1 MTWHVVPWGGE
12 VAGVRSARVEFPERR
27 GLLVV
32 LREDDVS
39 GYGEATPLPGFGDD
53 DLQRA
58 TAELDGPLPTP
69 ADRPGAVLAK
79 VARFRSPSAR
89 FAVECAL
96 LDHLARRRGV
106 ALHELFRAD
115 ARPVLRSVLVGE
127 LGAAGTLER
136 AQEAAERG
144 ARVLKLKATGRNLQH
159 DRAAL
164 VTLRSALGDCVR
176 LRLDLNGC
184 LTPDEAG
191 AALAVYGSCDIE
203 LVEEPTSADALSS
216 LGPGSVPWFADESAI
231 DAARFE
237 ALLAHDPCAGFVLK
251 PTALG
256 GFFAA
261 LERTQLARQAK
272 KRVIVSHAFD
282 GPVALAAAAELSLVI
297 GGEEAHGLDVHAAL
311 TAFPRVTIPRLGE
324 RGSPLAVGVHPAPGL
339 GFELEG
345 RWLA

>member
-1 MTWHVVPWGGE
+1 MLVAELQELEE
-12 VAGVRSARVEFPERR
+12 VKSLVTKGQQLGV
-27 GLLVV
+27 L
-32 LREDDVS
+32 
-39 GYGEATPLPGFGDD
+39 TFGDVA
-53 DLQRA
+53 QA
-58 TAELDGPLPTP
+58 VSEVELDES
-69 ADRPGAVLAK
+69 D
-79 VARFRSPSAR
+79 
-89 FAVECAL
+89 VEDL
-96 LDHLARRRGV
+96 YGHLEKSG
-106 ALHELFRAD
+106 
-115 ARPVLRSVLVGE
+115 
-127 LGAAGTLER
+127 
-136 AQEAAERG
+136 
-144 ARVLKLKATGRNLQH
+144 
-159 DRAAL
+159 
-164 VTLRSALGDCVR
+164 
-176 LRLDLNGC
+176 
-184 LTPDEAG
+184 
-191 AALAVYGSCDIE
+191 IE

-311 TAFPRVTIPRLGE
+311 TAFPGVTIPRLGE